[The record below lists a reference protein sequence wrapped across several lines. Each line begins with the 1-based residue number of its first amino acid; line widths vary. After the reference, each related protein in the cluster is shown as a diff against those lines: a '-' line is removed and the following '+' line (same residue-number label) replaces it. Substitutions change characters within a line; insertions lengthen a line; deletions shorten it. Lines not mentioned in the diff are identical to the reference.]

1 MAGTS
6 SQEHSSCD
14 VYREVIY
21 EILRQGKKSYR
32 CHMEVRSRARL
43 QRRGDVEAQ
52 HVSPLACSCGWKNDI
67 ITDDPYSYR

>member
-21 EILRQGKKSYR
+21 EILRQGKKSYPVS
-32 CHMEVRSRARL
+32 HGGEEQS
-43 QRRGDVEAQ
+43 EA
-52 HVSPLACSCGWKNDI
+52 AEE
-67 ITDDPYSYR
+67 R